1 MSSFPEKLADRYR
14 RFHHRHFLPKAEE
27 YEELATHGQSPE
39 AMVISCSDSR
49 VDPETIF
56 SAMPGEMF
64 VVRNVAN
71 LVPPYETGGKFH
83 GVSSA
88 IEFAVLNLRIKHLIV
103 MGHSGCG
110 GVKAALDQ
118 SAAIQTE
125 AQFISRWMS
134 MLDDARLQGARRAS
148 DRAAQ
153 RAAGRRWRRRASRPP
168 SATCAPSR
176 SSPRRRTRGGCRC
189 TAPTSTSPPA
199 RCRCSTT
206 PATSSSRCS
215 GSGIS
220 RRHPRALSTRT
231 QLSAAPAAEQLRC
244 HQGRACEAGSRPCGH
259 DIHAA
264 RSGAERRPAARAMAG
279 MSFCSMLCGVTGP
292 TCLKTISPLPFSTNV
307 SGMP

>member
-1 MSSFPEKLADRYR
+1 MSSFPEKLADRFR

-27 YEELATHGQSPE
+27 YEELAAYGQSPE

-56 SAMPGEMF
+56 SAMPGELF

-88 IEFAVLNLRIKHLIV
+88 IEFAVLNLRVKHLIV

-134 MLDDARLQGARRAS
+134 MLDDARLRVLAAHQSAPHSERLAALEKEGVKTSITQPAHLPVHRRCGEQGAAVAARRLLRHRLRHAVGPQPLPQRVLPAVS
-148 DRAAQ
+148 APFVVTVMAAQ
-153 RAAGRRWRRRASRPP
+153 
-168 SATCAPSR
+168 
-176 SSPRRRTRGGCRC
+176 GG
-189 TAPTSTSPPA
+189 
-199 RCRCSTT
+199 
-206 PATSSSRCS
+206 
-215 GSGIS
+215 
-220 RRHPRALSTRT
+220 HPRKCRLALQWKRR
-231 QLSAAPAAEQLRC
+231 E
-244 HQGRACEAGSRPCGH
+244 
-259 DIHAA
+259 HAA
-264 RSGAERRPAARAMAG
+264 
-279 MSFCSMLCGVTGP
+279 LCA
-292 TCLKTISPLPFSTNV
+292 
-307 SGMP
+307 

>member
-27 YEELATHGQSPE
+27 YQELATHGQSPQ

-88 IEFAVLNLRIKHLIV
+88 IEFAVLNLRIKHLII

-134 MLDDARLQGARRAS
+134 MLDDARLRVLAAHQMSPQHEKQAALEQEGIKYSIKNLRTFPFVADAENRGKLSLHGAYFDIS
-148 DRAAQ
+148 T
-153 RAAGRRWRRRASRPP
+153 GTLSVLNHSR
-168 SATCAPSR
+168 
-176 SSPRRRTRGGCRC
+176 G
-189 TAPTSTSPPA
+189 
-199 RCRCSTT
+199 
-206 PATSSSRCS
+206 
-215 GSGIS
+215 
-220 RRHPRALSTRT
+220 
-231 QLSAAPAAEQLRC
+231 E
-244 HQGRACEAGSRPCGH
+244 
-259 DIHAA
+259 
-264 RSGAERRPAARAMAG
+264 
-279 MSFCSMLCGVTGP
+279 FF
-292 TCLKTISPLPFSTNV
+292 PL
-307 SGMP
+307 